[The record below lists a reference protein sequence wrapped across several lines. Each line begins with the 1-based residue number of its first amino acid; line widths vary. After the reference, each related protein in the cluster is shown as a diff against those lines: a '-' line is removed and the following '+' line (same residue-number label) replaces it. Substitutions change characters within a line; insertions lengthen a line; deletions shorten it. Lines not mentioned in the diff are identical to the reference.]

1 MPPKKDG
8 KKEALSKPDN
18 SGIPKQD
25 IEFKCVLTVQSDSP
39 EPPSYGIMFEWF
51 GNLSDKLERY
61 ETPLIESWKK

>member
-1 MPPKKDG
+1 MPPKKDA

-25 IEFKCVLTVQSDSP
+25 IEFKLTLTIQSDSP